1 MWNSGVIRWIQ
12 RPAVWAVGG
21 AVVLLVWVS
30 WRQWQA
36 MAALPAEV
44 LMDPPMPREDVAV
57 VLPDLMSDFDP
68 FSRREMSR
76 QPVQPTIVRR
86 QPHGLEL
93 EGVLHLP
100 ERDGGVAILRKGD
113 LVKAVQPGGRVNG
126 VELVEIHAD
135 RVVLSNAGHRE
146 ALPLR
151 RRSVDG
157 GGRTSAR
164 QTRRFAR
171 NHQQALDFD

>member
-12 RPAVWAVGG
+12 RPAVWAVGS
-21 AVVLLVWVS
+21 ALVLLLLVS

-36 MAALPAEV
+36 IAVLPVEVAIEAPLPREEVAPALP
-44 LMDPPMPREDVAV
+44 DS
-57 VLPDLMSDFDP
+57 MSDFDP
-68 FSRREMSR
+68 FSRREVPR
-76 QPVQPTIVRR
+76 QTSQPTITRR

-100 ERDGGVAILRKGD
+100 ERGGGVAILRRGD
-113 LVKAVQPGGRVNG
+113 LVKAVQLGDRVNG
-126 VELVEIHAD
+126 IELIEIHANG
-135 RVVLSNAGHRE
+135 VVLRNAGHRE

-151 RRSVDG
+151 RRSLGD
-157 GGRTSAR
+157 GGRTPAR
-164 QTRRFAR
+164 HTRRFAR